1 MRVEGTPRL
10 IAPALLAGAGRIEF
24 QGDVA
29 LGWEQGPEFF
39 NAYAY
44 VEARGPDSKVSFGDS
59 THLNNGVTIV
69 SEGAGIAIGKRCVIG
84 PGVHIYDSDFHA
96 LDAAERETAEPRTA
110 QVTIGDDVFIGSNAI
125 VLKGVSIGAGGVVGA
140 GAVVGADVP
149 ARAIVAGNPARELR
163 R

>member
-1 MRVEGTPRL
+1 
-10 IAPALLAGAGRIEF
+10 
-24 QGDVA
+24 
-29 LGWEQGPEFF
+29 
-39 NAYAY
+39 
-44 VEARGPDSKVSFGDS
+44 
-59 THLNNGVTIV
+59 
-69 SEGAGIAIGKRCVIG
+69 
-84 PGVHIYDSDFHA
+84 VHIYDSDFHA